1 MATRGI
7 GLERARRQK
16 WLTGL
21 VVGGISITAL
31 AVGLT
36 YWGGTNHRTQS
47 AHILPSPA
55 QDVNQQLSGY
65 TFTRSDE
72 GHPVFTVH
80 AARTVSYQQSKS
92 TTLEDVTV
100 EVFGRKGDRG
110 DILRTHRCEYNSQ
123 SGDFLSSGPVQIE
136 LSAHSS
142 DVPGSGLR
150 GKHRVYLETSKVAYH
165 QEDALAETDEPV
177 KFQMGSASGTGL
189 GLIYATRDGWLE
201 LKHDVTV
208 DLTQGTEKAPQP
220 PMHLTAS
227 ALRYDKEGGS
237 VTLSGP
243 EFAPPTRRDFTSS
256 TGLTFSTAFL
266 KTLSGSSLAF
276 CPTCSMAP

>member
-1 MATRGI
+1 MATREI

-165 QEDALAETDEPV
+165 QEDASKPIFFVTTCLTGSITLTPPPTSDVTQSSASVMGIFGVARPRVHENVGDDFLGLPV
-177 KFQMGSASGTGL
+177 DQMGHARRFRRIDDDRAVGADRHAFGFD
-189 GLIYATRDGWLE
+189 R
-201 LKHDVTV
+201 
-208 DLTQGTEKAPQP
+208 
-220 PMHLTAS
+220 
-227 ALRYDKEGGS
+227 R
-237 VTLSGP
+237 P
-243 EFAPPTRRDFTSS
+243 EIR
-256 TGLTFSTAFL
+256 
-266 KTLSGSSLAF
+266 
-276 CPTCSMAP
+276 